1 MERFRD
7 QRATPGRAWG
17 RFLFRIA
24 GVIAFLIAGTARPA
38 TPQAIQGR
46 LISQTT
52 GGPVDAA
59 IVSIFLGQ
67 ERIARTLSD
76 RDGGFTLDMPGSG
89 TYRIVAERIGFATDT
104 FAVIEVG
111 ADATTEFEFVLKE
124 RAIALDGI
132 DVAATRRCETAAG
145 EGVSRLWDEIRK
157 ALDAASLTSE
167 GEYYQYGVIR
177 YERERNVRTF
187 AVESEAMRGRTILSS
202 SPFRSAPAER
212 LARNGYA
219 QEARDGTFDYFAP
232 DADVLLSATFLETHC
247 FSIRE
252 SASRPDQI
260 GLAFEPI
267 RRSGP
272 TDIEGVLWT
281 DRASAELRQ
290 LEFRYVRLPHGVRDA
305 RLGGSAT
312 FERQSSGGWI
322 VRDWAIRMPLLG
334 RGPVLRHGEVEIVVG
349 RILEMGGEIVELLP
363 GDRAATIA
371 AAARSRAAR
380 RAADSVAA
388 GEAGSRGVRT
398 ERSAGDTAFV
408 LPGVDVTA
416 ASRRP
421 DLDRAGFYDR
431 QRISTGRF
439 YTREQIEQRM
449 ALRPSHVLQGIP
461 GLRFAATHGTG
472 QAIWFRMFEKRGQD
486 GRVIPCGPRL
496 FVDGVL
502 VHTGG
507 LDNPLLIDE
516 FINVNDIAGIE
527 VYRGAVEVPPQYSGA
542 ESMCGVLVIWRR
554 HS

>member
-1 MERFRD
+1 MIE
-7 QRATPGRAWG
+7 
-17 RFLFRIA
+17 
-24 GVIAFLIAGTARPA
+24 
-38 TPQAIQGR
+38 
-46 LISQTT
+46 
-52 GGPVDAA
+52 
-59 IVSIFLGQ
+59 VSAD
-67 ERIARTLSD
+67 E
-76 RDGGFTLDMPGSG
+76 
-89 TYRIVAERIGFATDT
+89 T
-104 FAVIEVG
+104 FA
-111 ADATTEFEFVLKE
+111 FEFVLKE
-124 RAIALDGI
+124 RAIALDEI
-132 DVAATRRCETAAG
+132 AVAATRRCETADG
-145 EGVSRLWDEIRK
+145 EGVSQLWDEIRK
-157 ALDAASLTSE
+157 ALDAASITSE

-177 YERERNVRTF
+177 YERERNVRTI
-187 AVESEAMRGRTILSS
+187 AVENEAMRGRTILSS
-202 SPFRSAPAER
+202 SPFRSAPAET

-219 QEARDGTFDYFAP
+219 REARDGTFDYFAP

-252 SASRPDQI
+252 SASRPAQI

-267 RRSGP
+267 GRSGP

-322 VRDWAIRMPLLG
+322 VRDWAIRMPLLA

-363 GDRAATIA
+363 GDRTATIA
-371 AAARSRAAR
+371 AATRARAAR
-380 RAADSVAA
+380 RAADSATAA
-388 GEAGSRGVRT
+388 QAVTRGVRT
-398 ERSAGDTAFV
+398 VRSAGDTAFV
-408 LPGVDVTA
+408 LPGVDVTT

-439 YTREQIEQRM
+439 YTRDQIEQRM
-449 ALRPSHVLQGIP
+449 ALRTSHVLQGIP

-472 QAIWFRMFEKRGQD
+472 QAIWFRMYEKRGQD

-496 FVDGVL
+496 FVDGLL
-502 VHTGG
+502 VHAGG
-507 LDNPLLIDE
+507 VDNPLLIDE

-527 VYRGAVEVPPQYSGA
+527 VYRGAVDVPPQYSGA